1 MCAGWIPRC
10 ASQSSMS
17 GSCSGDLATFV
28 EGLRSAG
35 LPERDRTTASDQ
47 SGSCECGLK

>member
-10 ASQSSMS
+10 ASQTSMS

-28 EGLRSAG
+28 EGLRMRRAAG
-35 LPERDRTTASDQ
+35 MRPDDRF
-47 SGSCECGLK
+47 